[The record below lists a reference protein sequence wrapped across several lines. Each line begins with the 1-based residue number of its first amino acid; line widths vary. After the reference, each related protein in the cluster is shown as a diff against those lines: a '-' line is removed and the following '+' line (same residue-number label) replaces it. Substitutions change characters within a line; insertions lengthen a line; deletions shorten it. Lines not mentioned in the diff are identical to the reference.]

1 MTIVTQCVLYSYVV
15 EVCSDTRPLQKRRKK
30 QDLPPPI
37 KEKMKK
43 ALNEAHKAVVNC
55 EDETGRRRS
64 DLFRELP
71 DRKVRFPFPHN
82 VRSTDPVA

>member
-1 MTIVTQCVLYSYVV
+1 MSVTPSVDGDEPGDRDL
-15 EVCSDTRPLQKRRKK
+15 ERRKTK
-30 QDLPPPI
+30 PTDIPAAV

-82 VRSTDPVA
+82 VRSADPVA